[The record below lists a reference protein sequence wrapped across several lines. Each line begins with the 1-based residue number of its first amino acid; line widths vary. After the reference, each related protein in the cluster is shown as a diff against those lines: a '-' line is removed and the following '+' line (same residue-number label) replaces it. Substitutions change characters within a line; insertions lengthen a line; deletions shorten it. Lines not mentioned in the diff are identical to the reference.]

1 MCKLDISLNC
11 NKCSMRDQYSNA
23 TREGVNSSTR
33 KAWAG
38 APQEAV
44 GAEPRKAIWSYSCST
59 RPGMEWSNTTVV
71 PGWVTSLME
80 PELGAWFFIFL
91 FIHLCIY
98 IVWPCGSLFHSVV
111 DLSSNT
117 AQQIIS
123 NLSGY
128 SNKGHLLSLTH
139 QWVMDSKQ
147 LVLAQVSD
155 GVAVRCQQGCGP
167 VNIPGA
173 GGPTANVTHY
183 TGCQGGAVC
192 WWKAYPQ
199 GCPSSEHG
207 VWGGPSE

>member
-1 MCKLDISLNC
+1 MSIHSTASHLNTYVPGSVRGAALRVVKFEEERPMCKLDISLNC

-117 AQQIIS
+117 A
-123 NLSGY
+123 
-128 SNKGHLLSLTH
+128 
-139 QWVMDSKQ
+139 
-147 LVLAQVSD
+147 
-155 GVAVRCQQGCGP
+155 
-167 VNIPGA
+167 
-173 GGPTANVTHY
+173 
-183 TGCQGGAVC
+183 
-192 WWKAYPQ
+192 
-199 GCPSSEHG
+199 
-207 VWGGPSE
+207 